1 MSDVTEI
8 QPETIDDIEVETA
21 EQMLARLAGQH
32 GSTLTP
38 TAEPDG
44 RATPAPRPSL
54 APVPDLPAASPNTGE
69 PAPPP
74 DTPKTAPPPRAR
86 GTRRKTTTSTPA
98 PDPDAAS
105 TRTRVAVNV
114 PTSIYTAT
122 KDAAATAAVNLTEF
136 TLAAINRHAT
146 DLSGA
151 FGARVEAVAGPI
163 PVTSR
168 PRQRRDLGEPPI
180 PMQLYVSTEQLEAID
195 GLVAD
200 VNAGSRSALVTEAL
214 RREVNR

>member
-8 QPETIDDIEVETA
+8 QPETIDDIEVESA

-32 GSTLTP
+32 GTTLTP
-38 TAEPDG
+38 PPAPTD

-54 APVPDLPAASPNTGE
+54 APVPDLPAASPEPESAPASAQPRAPRRSPVKSTPATRE
-69 PAPPP
+69 PAPAT
-74 DTPKTAPPPRAR
+74 DTVSA
-86 GTRRKTTTSTPA
+86 
-98 PDPDAAS
+98 
-105 TRTRVAVNV
+105 RTRVAVNV

-122 KDAAATAAVNLTEF
+122 KDAAAAAAVNLTEF

-151 FGARVEAVAGPI
+151 FGHRAESVAGPI
-163 PVTSR
+163 PMTSR

-214 RREVNR
+214 RREVSR